1 MNQIRTGLIA
11 LLVLVLS
18 ACKVNHLA
26 DAKFSN
32 IAISDQ
38 KAWEGQASIDSLVAP
53 YKARLD
59 AEMDE
64 VIGEAV
70 IELHKMRPESTLGN
84 WFADLLHEETE
95 KHLGKPIDFAI
106 MNYGGIRIPTI
117 PRGPITR
124 RVIYELM
131 PFDNLLV
138 VVYLDG
144 KTLLEFINHMAKG
157 GGWPASAELRYEIKE
172 GEAQQITID
181 GNPID
186 PNRTYA
192 VSVSDYL
199 ANGGGGCDFFAGVRR
214 DDLGVLVRQA
224 MIDHVLEDTRLG
236 RKQNAE
242 LEGRIRYHD
251 DP

>member
-1 MNQIRTGLIA
+1 MKQIWTGLIA
-11 LLVLVLS
+11 LLLLILP

-32 IAISDQ
+32 VVISDQ
-38 KAWEGQASIDSLVAP
+38 ESPEKQASIDNLVAP

-59 AEMDE
+59 AEMEE

-70 IELHKMRPESTLGN
+70 IELRKRRPESRLGN

-106 MNYGGIRIPTI
+106 MNYGGIRIPAI

-138 VVYLDG
+138 VVYLDAN
-144 KTLLEFINHMAKG
+144 TLLEFINHMAKG
-157 GGWPASAELRYEIKE
+157 GGWPASAKLRYDIKD
-172 GEAQQITID
+172 GKAQQITID

-186 PNRTYA
+186 PNRTYV

-199 ANGGGGCDFFAGVRR
+199 ANGGGRCDFFAGVRR

-224 MIDHVLEDTRLG
+224 TIDHILEDTRLG
-236 RKQNAE
+236 RKQNSE
-242 LEGRIRYHD
+242 LEGRIRYLD